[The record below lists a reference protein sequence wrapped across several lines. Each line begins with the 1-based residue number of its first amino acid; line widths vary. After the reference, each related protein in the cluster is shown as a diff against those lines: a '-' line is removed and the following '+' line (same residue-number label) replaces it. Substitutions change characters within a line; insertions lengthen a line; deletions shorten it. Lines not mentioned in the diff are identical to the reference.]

1 MSTLDISLKTMDL
14 YSGIIKRV
22 EEHFGHGYVS
32 SEVIPWLKSKY
43 TNNHT
48 IKNYLTALMYFAKG
62 SEYFEYYKSF
72 QDVSIELRKTEKSQT
87 LTEKQSEQFVSW
99 SDLQK
104 MYKNAEHMYNQGRMP
119 LDKLVLLAVYTLTDP
134 VRADYGNMAYITTP
148 KQLREIQKDK
158 NYCYLGPGAKFIFQE
173 YKTSKSYGRRDIK
186 IPARLSKLL
195 KQHLLGGATAV
206 FHGTENALVIALR
219 RLTKDMTGKAVGV
232 NLFRHARITDL
243 YETNPSI
250 EEKEKLAYN
259 MLHSAFEGE
268 RYRVLDE

>member
-1 MSTLDISLKTMDL
+1 MSSPDISPNTMDL
-14 YSGIIKRV
+14 YAGIVKRI
-22 EEHFGHGYVS
+22 EKQFGNEYTAD
-32 SEVIPWLKSKY
+32 EVIPWIQSKY

-48 IKNYLTALMYFAKG
+48 IKNYLTAVMYFSKG
-62 SEYFEYYKSF
+62 SEYDKYYKLF
-72 QDVSIELRKTEKSQT
+72 QTVKNELRKTEKSQM

-99 SDLQK
+99 SELQT
-104 MYKNAEHMYNQGRMP
+104 MYKDAEYMFNQDKMP

-134 VRADYGNMAYITTP
+134 VRADYGNMTYITTP
-148 KQLREIQKDK
+148 KQLREIENDK

-173 YKTSKSYGRRDIK
+173 YKTAKSYGRRDIK
-186 IPARLSKLL
+186 IPAKLSKLL
-195 KQHLLGGATAV
+195 KLHKLGGATAV

-219 RLTKDMTGKAVGV
+219 RLTKELTGKAVGV

-243 YETNPSI
+243 YESNPSI
-250 EEKEKLAYN
+250 QEKEELAYN